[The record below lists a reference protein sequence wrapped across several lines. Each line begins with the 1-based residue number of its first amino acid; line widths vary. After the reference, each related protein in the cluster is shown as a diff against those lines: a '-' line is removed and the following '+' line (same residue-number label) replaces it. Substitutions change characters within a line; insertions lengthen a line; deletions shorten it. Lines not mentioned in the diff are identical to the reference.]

1 MDITALVGIVAAF
14 CILVSQI
21 PQVYRSL
28 KLKETRDLSEG
39 MILLLITGSSLW
51 LVYGILRAD
60 IIIVVS
66 NIIMIGIELTLL
78 GIKLRYK

>member
-78 GIKLRYK
+78 VIKLRYK

>member
-60 IIIVVS
+60 NIIVVS